1 MLLGILLG
9 VVLNHGAAVYLG
21 CFLSNMINENL
32 LQMFAGLMFIIFGI
46 ITIVFDEEN
55 EKDRNF
61 KFGPVVTTALTFFLG
76 EIGDKTQL
84 TAMTLAMEG
93 NYPLLILSGSVAG
106 MLCIGFVGII
116 IGNDDGPGFF
126 EFMKQNGWLLAYS
139 FIIIAFSGIALLF
152 IPVQYKDPGETDK
165 PSESLKNCFFAVLF
179 FEKIIIL
186 LLVYLLLEI
195 GKHFFNF

>member
-1 MLLGILLG
+1 MLREFIEAFALVFAAEVGDKTQLMLMTLSAKYSMLQMLLGILLG

-46 ITIVFDEEN
+46 IIIVFDEEK

-93 NYPLLILSGSVAG
+93 DYPLLVLSGSVAG
-106 MLCIGFVGII
+106 MLSIGFVGII
-116 IGNDDGPGFF
+116 VGTSLTKHIPSYIIKIISG
-126 EFMKQNGWLLAYS
+126 LV
-139 FIIIAFSGIALLF
+139 FIIFGLIRL
-152 IPVQYKDPGETDK
+152 DW
-165 PSESLKNCFFAVLF
+165 
-179 FEKIIIL
+179 
-186 LLVYLLLEI
+186 
-195 GKHFFNF
+195 